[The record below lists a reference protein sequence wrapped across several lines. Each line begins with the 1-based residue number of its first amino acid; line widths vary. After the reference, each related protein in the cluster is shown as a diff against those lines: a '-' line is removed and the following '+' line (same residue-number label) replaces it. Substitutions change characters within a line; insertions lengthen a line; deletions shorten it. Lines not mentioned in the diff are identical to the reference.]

1 MKKQLLSCC
10 LAALGLTTA
19 IQAQNFN
26 EWKDPE
32 VNSVNRSAMHTN
44 YFAYASADEAKAG
57 SKEDSQ
63 NFMTLN
69 GLWKFN
75 WVRNADARPT
85 NFYQTSFNDKGWDN
99 IKVPAVW
106 ELNGYGDPI
115 YVNVGYAW
123 RNQFQNNPPLVP
135 TENNHVGSYR
145 KEIVLPADWKGKD
158 IFAHF
163 GSVTSNMYLW
173 VNGRYVGYSEDSKLE
188 AEFDLTNYLKPGKNL
203 IAFQVF
209 RWCDGSYLEDQ
220 DFFRY
225 SGVGRDCYLYARD
238 KKRIQDIR
246 VTPDLDSQYKDGTL
260 NIAIDMKGSGTV
272 ALDLTDAQGKSVAT
286 ADLKGSGKLDTT
298 INVAN
303 PAKWTAE
310 TPNLYTLTATLKNG
324 STITE
329 VIPVKVGFRKIELTG
344 GQILVNGQP
353 VLFKGADRHEM
364 DPDGGYVVSLERMI
378 QDIKVMKQLNI
389 NAVRTC
395 HYPDNIGLY
404 ELCDIYGLY
413 MIAENNMESHGSWDA
428 AAMRKIADP
437 RTIVPGDNP
446 KWEARML
453 DRVNSCYQRDKN
465 HPAVLIWSCGNE
477 SYGGSVIYQMSEKFR
492 ELDPDRL
499 VHYEGVYNDRRYN
512 GSSDMESQM
521 YPPVERI
528 VKNLA
533 EQKEKPFICCEY
545 THAMGNSCGAMHKY
559 TDLTDTEPR
568 YQGGFIWDYI
578 DQSITK
584 KDRYGKEFQAYGGD
598 FLERPTD
605 YNFSGNGICYAKGR
619 AESPKMQEVKFN
631 YQNISVSFTEDGF
644 TVKNKNLFTD
654 TAEYDCIL
662 LLEKNGV
669 AAGRRKI
676 ALSVA
681 PLSEKTFVLEE
692 LEGCMALADELE
704 HAGKEAG
711 AEYALTVS
719 FVLRG
724 ELLWAK
730 PGHEIAFGQKI
741 FAAKSPANGGTIG
754 DAAAEY
760 EGKCVTNRKAGLQ
773 IIRGKWNLGVKGEN
787 FDVLFSYN
795 SCGLVSYR
803 YMGKEL
809 IEKIPMPNFWRA
821 PIDNDCGSRMQGR
834 MAQWKIASMYAG
846 MSSKGMFDYEEP
858 VVREAENSVS
868 ITYTYLLPT
877 TPQAKC
883 RVTYTVTPDAYVQT
897 ELTYDPVEELGDM
910 PEFGM
915 LFKLNADY
923 DRLEWYGLGPQE
935 TYADRRCGAKLGVYK
950 NRVADNMAQYLV
962 PQECGNKVGV
972 RYAKVTDERGR
983 GMLFTGDELSFSA
996 LPYTPHELENAMH
1009 AYELPEVHYTVVR
1022 VALAQMGIGGDD
1034 SWGAPVHPE
1043 YHIDVTKPLTLRFGF
1058 RGI

>member
-1 MKKQLLSCC
+1 M
-10 LAALGLTTA
+10 
-19 IQAQNFN
+19 NF
-26 EWKDPE
+26 
-32 VNSVNRSAMHTN
+32 VGISSV
-44 YFAYASADEAKAG
+44 
-57 SKEDSQ
+57 
-63 NFMTLN
+63 
-69 GLWKFN
+69 
-75 WVRNADARPT
+75 
-85 NFYQTSFNDKGWDN
+85 QTS
-99 IKVPAVW
+99 
-106 ELNGYGDPI
+106 
-115 YVNVGYAW
+115 
-123 RNQFQNNPPLVP
+123 
-135 TENNHVGSYR
+135 S
-145 KEIVLPADWKGKD
+145 LPS
-158 IFAHF
+158 H
-163 GSVTSNMYLW
+163 
-173 VNGRYVGYSEDSKLE
+173 GYSEDSFTPS
-188 AEFDLTNYLKPGKNL
+188 EFELTPYLKDGENKL
-203 IAFQVF
+203 AVQVF
-209 RWCDGSYLEDQ
+209 KWTIGSWCEDQ
-220 DFFRY
+220 DFFRF
-225 SGVGRDCYLYARD
+225 SGIFRSVYLYMIPKTHLCDIKIRPQVAENLSCGTLELDLRSCCSGSV
-238 KKRIQDIR
+238 RIQLVERGRLDLAESR
-246 VTPDLDSQYKDGTL
+246 YETPEGTEVFALEEKMEGTL
-260 NIAIDMKGSGTV
+260 HVSREVADVKLWSAEEPYLYELWMELILFRFMVTTSVSVSSMLTTRPVRELNSWRLTPLNTIRFPFKSISPSFISNRRKPIFDATTSCIFPAASYTSIRSSYRYGSS
-272 ALDLTDAQGKSVAT
+272 ALHSFTSAT
-286 ADLKGSGKLDTT
+286 SR
-298 INVAN
+298 
-303 PAKWTAE
+303 E
-310 TPNLYTLTATLKNG
+310 TC
-324 STITE
+324 
-329 VIPVKVGFRKIELTG
+329 KVPSI
-344 GQILVNGQP
+344 
-353 VLFKGADRHEM
+353 
-364 DPDGGYVVSLERMI
+364 
-378 QDIKVMKQLNI
+378 
-389 NAVRTC
+389 RTC
-395 HYPDNIGLY
+395 HYPDNVGLY

-437 RTIVPGDNP
+437 QTIVPGDNP

-465 HPAVLIWSCGNE
+465 HPAILIWSCGNE

-492 ELDPDRL
+492 ELDSDRL

-681 PLSEKTFVLEE
+681 PLSEKTFVLAE

-719 FVLRG
+719 FVLRE

-897 ELTYDPVEELGDM
+897 ELTYDPMEELGDM

-923 DRLEWYGLGPQE
+923 ERLEWYGLGPQE

-972 RYAKVTDERGR
+972 RYAKVTDARGR